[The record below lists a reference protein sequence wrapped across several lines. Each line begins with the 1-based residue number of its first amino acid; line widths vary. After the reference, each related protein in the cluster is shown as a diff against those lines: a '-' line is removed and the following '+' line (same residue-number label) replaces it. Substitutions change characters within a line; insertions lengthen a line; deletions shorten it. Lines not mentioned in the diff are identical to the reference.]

1 MPSGDEDN
9 DHTPEKTKEK
19 VEEPDSPRRLKHVFL
34 RLPCDRGI
42 TGIAMKTGEIQV
54 VPKGAYDVLYAAE
67 VDNSIASPVINN
79 LMIGPLFDTTGRL
92 RGVIQLINKTGSDPI
107 SFQDEREFKKL
118 LPTVAE
124 IIK

>member
-1 MPSGDEDN
+1 
-9 DHTPEKTKEK
+9 
-19 VEEPDSPRRLKHVFL
+19 
-34 RLPCDRGI
+34 
-42 TGIAMKTGEIQV
+42 MKTGEIQV